1 MIRRPP
7 RSTRTDTLFPYT
19 TLFRSPLHIMASVAV
34 LALGNELAPH
44 DLSKDLHRGGT
55 ILEFAARR
63 RRERCLHRV
72 QIPLGPADGR
82 CLAARPRPQ
91 LPKRDLFLFGVAPPF
106 SECLRCP
113 LAAIGRGSGRD

>member
-1 MIRRPP
+1 
-7 RSTRTDTLFPYT
+7 
-19 TLFRSPLHIMASVAV
+19 MASVAV

-82 CLAARPRPQ
+82 CLAARHRQQ

-106 SECLRCP
+106 SECLR
-113 LAAIGRGSGRD
+113 RSDERRVVKEWGSTCSYRWGPSL